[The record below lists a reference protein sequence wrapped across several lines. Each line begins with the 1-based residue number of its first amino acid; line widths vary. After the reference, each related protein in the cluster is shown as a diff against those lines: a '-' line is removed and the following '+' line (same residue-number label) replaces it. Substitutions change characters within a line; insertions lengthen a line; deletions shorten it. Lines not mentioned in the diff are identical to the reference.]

1 MHGSPPG
8 SSDQLP
14 WVQKGHVGGSSL
26 NAAAPGPPRPYPTPP
41 ARARRVPGARRL
53 PAGGATS
60 RARPAPLATLRP
72 VVRCLRSSPGEPPPS
87 RHTSHR
93 CGSPS
98 AEPALWDWGAAA
110 GSARSPRPG
119 REVGCGGDMP
129 RLPGPGPRA
138 RAAALPG
145 ESRSA
150 RGTRAGWGRGWA
162 PVSSGPHDIRGRLGC
177 SRPGRGAWSWR
188 QESVGSEDRPRLSGI
203 TGRPGERFSL
213 RSALRSDRAPREQG
227 CCSCISTRGFGF
239 IIDIC

>member
-1 MHGSPPG
+1 MPKSPPG
-8 SSDQLP
+8 SSEQLP

-26 NAAAPGPPRPYPTPP
+26 NAAAPRPPRPYPIVP

-60 RARPAPLATLRP
+60 RASPAPLATLRP
-72 VVRCLRSSPGEPPPS
+72 ALRCLRFSLGDPPPS

-98 AEPALWDWGAAA
+98 AEPALRDWGAAA

-138 RAAALPG
+138 RAASLPG

-150 RGTRAGWGRGWA
+150 RGTRAGAGRGWA
-162 PVSSGPHDIRGRLGC
+162 GVGCGVFWTPRHPWAARLRPAGARGLELAAGV
-177 SRPGRGAWSWR
+177 GR
-188 QESVGSEDRPRLSGI
+188 E
-203 TGRPGERFSL
+203 
-213 RSALRSDRAPREQG
+213 
-227 CCSCISTRGFGF
+227 
-239 IIDIC
+239 